1 MAFGTVYPLG
11 GWIQY
16 YNGNVITFFN
26 WKAVAQTGG
35 FPGGGHAWD
44 LHSVRGDAWNRQS
57 CGGYVFAASGP
68 FVQAS
73 NSNSL
78 LTSNSGI
85 ATLPNGLCLKYRTVS
100 YHTWTEQGVN
110 TSILGHEGV
119 G

>member
-1 MAFGTVYPLG
+1 MFAIAVCSAFLILFASSLASSNVEAHVPGWTNQWHSAPYYPLG

-57 CGGYVFAASGP
+57 CGGYVFAAETDGWAP
-68 FVQAS
+68 AGALFK
-73 NSNSL
+73 SL
-78 LTSNSGI
+78 PEIMSS
-85 ATLPNGLCLKYRTVS
+85 
-100 YHTWTEQGVN
+100 
-110 TSILGHEGV
+110 
-119 G
+119 